1 MFVFPAHKC
10 HLKPWRLPLSEE
22 DFAQDERD
30 ERTND
35 SVEREEDEE
44 GEFEENE
51 VDADEPEPEG
61 DMRSNNNDVA
71 SSFESGRPQR
81 LTRLC
86 CRLAGP

>member
-35 SVEREEDEE
+35 SDEREEDEE
-44 GEFEENE
+44 GEFEKK
-51 VDADEPEPEG
+51 
-61 DMRSNNNDVA
+61 
-71 SSFESGRPQR
+71 
-81 LTRLC
+81 
-86 CRLAGP
+86 